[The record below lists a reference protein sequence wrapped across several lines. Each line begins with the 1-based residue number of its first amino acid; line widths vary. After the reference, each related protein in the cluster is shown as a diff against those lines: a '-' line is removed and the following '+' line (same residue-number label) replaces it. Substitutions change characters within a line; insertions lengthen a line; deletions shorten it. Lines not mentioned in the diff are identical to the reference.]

1 MINTLRRHYPEYLM
15 EAAGLGL
22 FMISASLITALL
34 EHPASVLHQTI
45 DNPFLRRLIIGIGM
59 GLTAIALIY
68 SPWGKQ
74 SGAHLNPVV
83 TFTFFRLGKV
93 ERIDAILYILS
104 QFVGGWLGVL
114 LVAKFLGDVIAHPAV
129 SYVVTVP
136 GFAGTGIA
144 FFAEFVISFG
154 AMTLILWVSNN
165 SKLARFTGVFAGLLI
180 AVYITLEAPL
190 SGMSMNPARTLASAI
205 PAHNWT
211 AIWVYFTAPLFGM
224 LLAAELYVG
233 LRGQHTI
240 RCAKLTHF
248 NNRRCIFRCGYRQ
261 QAMKKSSFLLNDSFP
276 PN

>member
-1 MINTLRRHYPEYLM
+1 MINTIRRHYPEYLM

-34 EHPASVLHQTI
+34 EHPASVFHQAI
-45 DNPFLRRLIIGIGM
+45 NNPLLRRLAIGVGM
-59 GLTAIALIY
+59 GLTAITLIY

-93 ERIDAILYILS
+93 ERVDTILYILS
-104 QFVGGWLGVL
+104 QFIGGGLGML
-114 LVAKFLGDVIAHPAV
+114 LAARILGDVIAHPAV

-136 GFAGTGIA
+136 GSAGAGIA
-144 FFAEFVISFG
+144 FLAELVISFG
-154 AMTLILWVSNN
+154 AMTLILWVSN
-165 SKLARFTGVFAGLLI
+165 SPRLARFTGIFAGLLI

-211 AIWVYFTAPLFGM
+211 AIWVYFTAPLLGM
-224 LLAAELYVG
+224 LSASEIYVR
-233 LRGQHTI
+233 LRGQHAVH
-240 RCAKLTHF
+240 CAKLTHF
-248 NNRRCIFRCGYRQ
+248 NNKRCIFRCGYRQ
-261 QAMKKSSFLLNDSFP
+261 QSMKKSLFLLNDSFP
-276 PN
+276 HN